1 MVVEITQEKGGTTM
15 KLKKLLALTLTGAV
29 LTVSLTACTPL
40 DAAELVYDS
49 IFGGGSS
56 STGSGNTGST
66 GGNTSG
72 TTGSGSTAEEA
83 ENRAVAEA
91 FVRSKQSDS
100 YTGKNYAN
108 ITPVYDIPHLEEFVR
123 EIDEY
128 CTKKSAKNGRDW
140 EYTVHNL
147 STQELNDLSTVLKR
161 GTYGSAEASL
171 QFGKD
176 IQGTPEQKLNLFICK
191 SFWDDQSY
199 PYHGNAWFDSVV
211 LTRADGSTY
220 RFLLSICHG

>member
-1 MVVEITQEKGGTTM
+1 M

-29 LTVSLTACTPL
+29 LTASLTACTPL

-66 GGNTSG
+66 GGNTG
-72 TTGSGSTAEEA
+72 GGSTAEDA

-91 FVRSKQSDS
+91 YVEFLKKGT
-100 YTGKNYAN
+100 YTSSTYAD
-108 ITPVYDIPHLEEFVR
+108 IDPVYDIPHLEEFVKA
-123 EIDEY
+123 IDEY
-128 CTKKSAKNGRDW
+128 CTKECETNGKSW
-140 EYTVHNL
+140 EETVHNL
-147 STQELNDLSTVLKR
+147 SKEELNDLAKVLNKK
-161 GTYGSAEASL
+161 TYGSAEASL

-176 IQGTPEQKLNLFICK
+176 IQGTPEQKANSFTRICI
-191 SFWDDQSY
+191 SFWDAQSY
-199 PYHGNAWFDSVV
+199 PYKGNAWFDSVV

>member
-1 MVVEITQEKGGTTM
+1 M

-29 LTVSLTACTPL
+29 LTASLTACTPL

-66 GGNTSG
+66 GGNTG
-72 TTGSGSTAEEA
+72 GGSTAADA

-91 FVRSKQSDS
+91 YVRSMQSGTL
-100 YTGKNYAN
+100 TGPTYRD
-108 ITPVYDIPHLEEFVR
+108 IEPVYDIPHLEDFVKA
-123 EIDEY
+123 IDGY
-128 CTKKSAKNGRDW
+128 CTEKSAKNGRDW

-147 STQELNDLSTVLKR
+147 STQELNDLAKVLHKEN
-161 GTYGSAEASL
+161 YENAEASL

-191 SFWDDQSY
+191 SFWDKQSY
-199 PYHGNAWFDSVV
+199 PYHYRGKAWFDSVV

-220 RFLLSICHG
+220 RFLLSICHN

>member
-1 MVVEITQEKGGTTM
+1 M

-29 LTVSLTACTPL
+29 LTASLTACTPL

-56 STGSGNTGST
+56 STGSGNNGST
-66 GGNTSG
+66 GG
-72 TTGSGSTAEEA
+72 TTGGGSTAEDA
-83 ENRAVAEA
+83 ENLAVAKA
-91 FVRSKQSDS
+91 YVKSMQSGTL
-100 YTGKNYAN
+100 TGTTYAN
-108 ITPVYDIPHLEEFVR
+108 ITPVYDIPYLEEFVKA
-123 EIDEY
+123 IDAY
-128 CTKKSAKNGRDW
+128 CTKECETNGKSW

-147 STQELNDLSTVLKR
+147 SKEKLNDLATVLHKEN
-161 GTYGSAEASL
+161 YENAEASL

-191 SFWDDQSY
+191 SFWDKQSY
-199 PYHGNAWFDSVV
+199 PYHYRGNAWFDSVV

>member
-1 MVVEITQEKGGTTM
+1 M

-29 LTVSLTACTPL
+29 LTASLTACTPL

-56 STGSGNTGST
+56 STGSTGSGNNGST
-66 GGNTSG
+66 GG
-72 TTGSGSTAEEA
+72 TTGGGSTAEDA

-91 FVRSKQSDS
+91 YVRSMQSGTL
-100 YTGKNYAN
+100 TGPTYRD
-108 ITPVYDIPHLEEFVR
+108 IEPVYDIPHLEDFVKA
-123 EIDEY
+123 IDVY
-128 CTKKSAKNGRDW
+128 CTKECETNGKSW

-147 STQELNDLSTVLKR
+147 SKEELNDLAKVLNKK
-161 GTYGSAEASL
+161 TYGSAEASL

-191 SFWDDQSY
+191 SFWDKQSY
-199 PYHGNAWFDSVV
+199 PYHYRGNAWFDSVV
-211 LTRADGSTY
+211 LTRADGSKY
-220 RFLLSICHG
+220 RFLLSICHH

>member
-1 MVVEITQEKGGTTM
+1 M

-29 LTVSLTACTPL
+29 LTASLTACTPL

-56 STGSGNTGST
+56 STGSGNNGST
-66 GGNTSG
+66 GG
-72 TTGSGSTAEEA
+72 TTGGGSTAEDA

-91 FVRSKQSDS
+91 YVEFLKKGT
-100 YTGKNYAN
+100 YTSSTYAD
-108 ITPVYDIPHLEEFVR
+108 IDPVYDIPHLEEFVKA
-123 EIDEY
+123 IDEY
-128 CTKKSAKNGRDW
+128 CTKKSAKDGRDW

-161 GTYGSAEASL
+161 GTYGSADASL

-191 SFWDDQSY
+191 SFWDAQPY
-199 PYHGNAWFDSVV
+199 PYKGNAWFDSVV

>member
-1 MVVEITQEKGGTTM
+1 M

-29 LTVSLTACTPL
+29 LTASLTACTPL

-56 STGSGNTGST
+56 STGGNNGST
-66 GGNTSG
+66 GGNTG
-72 TTGSGSTAEEA
+72 GGSTAEDA

-91 FVRSKQSDS
+91 YVKSLQKGTH
-100 YTGKNYAN
+100 TGPTYAN
-108 ITPVYDIPHLEEFVR
+108 ITPVYDIPYLEEFVQA
-123 EIDEY
+123 IDVY

-161 GTYGSAEASL
+161 GTYGSADASL
-171 QFGKD
+171 RFGKD
-176 IQGTPEQKLNLFICK
+176 IQGTPEQKANSFTRTCG
-191 SFWDDQSY
+191 SFWDTTQKY
-199 PYHGNAWFDSVV
+199 PYKGNAWFDSVV

>member
-1 MVVEITQEKGGTTM
+1 M

-29 LTVSLTACTPL
+29 LTASLTACTPL

-66 GGNTSG
+66 GG
-72 TTGSGSTAEEA
+72 TTGGGSTAEDA

-108 ITPVYDIPHLEEFVR
+108 ITPVYDIPHLEEFVQA
-123 EIDEY
+123 IDVY
-128 CTKKSAKNGRDW
+128 CTKKSAKDGRDW

-161 GTYGSAEASL
+161 GTYGSADASL

-176 IQGTPEQKLNLFICK
+176 IQGTPETNCQGLFNQIHKKATKKCQKQILAPDTF
-191 SFWDDQSY
+191 
-199 PYHGNAWFDSVV
+199 
-211 LTRADGSTY
+211 ADGL
-220 RFLLSICHG
+220 FAPA

>member
-1 MVVEITQEKGGTTM
+1 M

-29 LTVSLTACTPL
+29 LTASLTACTPL

-56 STGSGNTGST
+56 STGSGNNGST
-66 GGNTSG
+66 GG
-72 TTGSGSTAEEA
+72 TTGGGSTAEDA
-83 ENRAVAEA
+83 ENLAVAKA
-91 FVRSKQSDS
+91 YVKSMQSGTL
-100 YTGKNYAN
+100 TGTTYKD
-108 ITPVYDIPHLEEFVR
+108 IEPVYDIPHLEEFVKA
-123 EIDEY
+123 IDGY
-128 CTKKSAKNGRDW
+128 CTKECETNGKSW

-147 STQELNDLSTVLKR
+147 SKEKLNDLATVLHKEN
-161 GTYGSAEASL
+161 YENAEASL

-191 SFWDDQSY
+191 SFWDKQSY
-199 PYHGNAWFDSVV
+199 PYHYRGNAWFDSVV
-211 LTRADGSTY
+211 LTRADGSKY

>member
-1 MVVEITQEKGGTTM
+1 M
-15 KLKKLLALTLTGAV
+15 KLKKLLALTLAGAV
-29 LTVSLTACTPL
+29 LTASLTACTPL

-66 GGNTSG
+66 GGNT
-72 TTGSGSTAEEA
+72 GSGSTAEDA

-91 FVRSKQSDS
+91 YVRSMQSGTL
-100 YTGKNYAN
+100 TGPTYRD
-108 ITPVYDIPHLEEFVR
+108 IEPVYDIPYLEDFVKA
-123 EIDEY
+123 IDVY
-128 CTKKSAKNGRDW
+128 CTKECETNGKSW

-147 STQELNDLSTVLKR
+147 SKVELNDLAKVLNKK
-161 GTYGSAEASL
+161 TYGSAEASL

-191 SFWDDQSY
+191 SFWDKQSY
-199 PYHGNAWFDSVV
+199 PYHYRGNAWFDSVV
-211 LTRADGSTY
+211 LTRADGSKY
-220 RFLLSICHG
+220 RFLLSICRG

>member
-1 MVVEITQEKGGTTM
+1 M

-29 LTVSLTACTPL
+29 LTASLTACTPL

-56 STGSGNTGST
+56 STGSGNNGST
-66 GGNTSG
+66 GGNTG
-72 TTGSGSTAEEA
+72 GGSTAEDA

-108 ITPVYDIPHLEEFVR
+108 ITPVYDIPYLEDFVKA
-123 EIDEY
+123 IDVY
-128 CTKKSAKNGRDW
+128 CTNKSKRDNKSW
-140 EYTVHNL
+140 EETVHSL
-147 STQELNDLSTVLKR
+147 SRDELNKLAKVLHKEN
-161 GTYGSAEASL
+161 YGSANASI

-176 IQGTPEQKLNLFICK
+176 LSGTPEQQANSFTRMCI
-191 SFWDDQSY
+191 SFWDTTQST
-199 PYHGNAWFDSVV
+199 PYQGNAWFDSVV
-211 LTRADGSTY
+211 LTRANGSKY

>member
-1 MVVEITQEKGGTTM
+1 M
-15 KLKKLLALTLTGAV
+15 KLKKLLALTLAGAV
-29 LTVSLTACTPL
+29 LTASLTACTPL

-56 STGSGNTGST
+56 STGSTGSGNNGST
-66 GGNTSG
+66 GG
-72 TTGSGSTAEEA
+72 TTGGGSTAEDA

-108 ITPVYDIPHLEEFVR
+108 ITPVYDIPYLEDFVKA
-123 EIDEY
+123 IDGY
-128 CTKKSAKNGRDW
+128 CTKKSEANGESW
-140 EYTVHNL
+140 EETVHTL
-147 STQELNDLSTVLKR
+147 SKEELKKLATVLHKEN
-161 GTYGSAEASL
+161 YGSSSASL

-191 SFWDDQSY
+191 SFWDAQPY
-199 PYHGNAWFDSVV
+199 PYKGNAWFDSVV

>member
-1 MVVEITQEKGGTTM
+1 M

-29 LTVSLTACTPL
+29 LTASLTACTPL

-66 GGNTSG
+66 GG
-72 TTGSGSTAEEA
+72 TTGGGSTAEEA

-108 ITPVYDIPHLEEFVR
+108 ITPVYDIPYLEDFVKA
-123 EIDEY
+123 IDEY
-128 CTKKSAKNGRDW
+128 CTKKSAKDGRDW

-191 SFWDDQSY
+191 SFWDAQPY

-211 LTRADGSTY
+211 LTRANGSKY
-220 RFLLSICHG
+220 RFLLSICHH